1 MNVEIERKFLVQE
14 IPDLLE
20 NLNFNSIMQGYLCAD
35 ADRNE
40 IRLRRKGDKYYLTVK
55 NGSGRIRNETE
66 VDISREQFDLLWPLT
81 DGRRVEKTKGKAS
94 GCIGRLLYK
103 LIGGG
108 KGGKRY
114 MLHIVKC
121 G

>member
-40 IRLRRKGDKYYLTVK
+40 IRLRR
-55 NGSGRIRNETE
+55 
-66 VDISREQFDLLWPLT
+66 
-81 DGRRVEKTKGKAS
+81 
-94 GCIGRLLYK
+94 
-103 LIGGG
+103 
-108 KGGKRY
+108 
-114 MLHIVKC
+114 
-121 G
+121 